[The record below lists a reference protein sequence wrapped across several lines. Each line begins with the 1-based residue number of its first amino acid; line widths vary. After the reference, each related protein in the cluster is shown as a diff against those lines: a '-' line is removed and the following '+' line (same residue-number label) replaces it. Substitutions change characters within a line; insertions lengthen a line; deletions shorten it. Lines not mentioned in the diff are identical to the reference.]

1 MQRALSLILRLLAI
15 VTVILVVASA
25 LPTFAD
31 AGANC
36 PTREQMIGAIA
47 HKADVERGGRSASKW
62 IIWQIGERESGLSHC
77 WGNGLVKV
85 SPTNDYGVLQ
95 LNPGGVA
102 RNCAVNP
109 RCRDLSALTDPLL
122 QVDILLNYFD
132 LYGDLCP
139 WNPAGDY
146 MPGCGYR

>member
-1 MQRALSLILRLLAI
+1 MHRIVALIIWLAVVLIIALALWADEARA
-15 VTVILVVASA
+15 
-25 LPTFAD
+25 
-31 AGANC
+31 AGVYC
-36 PTREQMIGAIA
+36 PTREEMIVIVA